1 MSLREWIAVGLLV
14 LGLVVTVISVIGLFQ
29 FRDPLDMIHA
39 GALADTLGLLLMLAG
54 LMVLCGFTVHTGK
67 LALTLVVLWS
77 TNPVSAHLMARM
89 ELITGR
95 GVDPDELPGEGEQE
109 L

>member
-14 LGLVVTVISVIGLFQ
+14 LGLVVTVISVIG
-29 FRDPLDMIHA
+29 
-39 GALADTLGLLLMLAG
+39 DTLGLLLMLAG